1 MTVVQREPETTAP
14 ASRAGAR
21 KAVSRFHQQQPQL
34 LPLLQANWN
43 VGFAASSGCCGVLT
57 VGSGPAGQALLGQRL
72 AANPTVGSDTGQL
85 PVLHACCGVVI
96 VGSSAA

>member
-1 MTVVQREPETTAP
+1 M
-14 ASRAGAR
+14 
-21 KAVSRFHQQQPQL
+21 SRFHQQQPQL

-43 VGFAASSGCCGVLT
+43 VGSAAGSGCCGVLI
-57 VGSGPAGQALLGQRL
+57 VGSGRAGQPLPGQRL
-72 AANPTVGSDTGQL
+72 SANPTVGSGTAQL

>member
-1 MTVVQREPETTAP
+1 MR
-14 ASRAGAR
+14 
-21 KAVSRFHQQQPQL
+21 RFHQQQPQL

-43 VGFAASSGCCGVLT
+43 AGFAAGPGCCGVLAA
-57 VGSGPAGQALLGQRL
+57 GSGRAGQALLGQRL
-72 AANPTVGSDTGQL
+72 SANPTAASGTAQL